1 MRKHCESYAFFKNK
15 ASENCR
21 QLRLTTH
28 EFVKNDTLIDNLSFS
43 HFESISMLH
52 YQIEFDDFRQHLIHV
67 TLRFV
72 ANPTQVLSLPTWI
85 PGSYLIREF
94 AKHIESVRAYDEAG
108 RQLQITKFEKNKWR
122 LYNTDHELIT
132 VEYDVYA
139 YDLSV
144 RGAYVDQTRL
154 YVNPAVVCLG
164 LEGQEQSGI
173 EVEVFLPKELK
184 HFQLA
189 TGLVSKSLVKGR
201 YTLKAENYAQL
212 IDAPFEL
219 AEQTR
224 FSFVTHDIPHE
235 FVVSG
240 QHVMNTE
247 RMQQDIEKICSTE
260 ISMFGSAPFK
270 NYTFMTM
277 ATGNSYGGLE
287 HPNSTS
293 LISPRDDLPKAGEPV
308 EPSAAY
314 QRFLGLCSHEY
325 FHSWLVKFIRPENF
339 VNYDLDKEGYTS
351 LLWIFEG
358 FTSYYDDLILYRS
371 GVITQESYLK
381 LLKSQIDR
389 YLQNPGRFIQS
400 VSESSFDA
408 WIKFYRQDENSNN
421 AGTSYYNKGSLVALC
436 LDLGLRLRGSSL
448 DALMRRLYENAQKD
462 IQVNERT
469 IFDLCKE
476 LTGDNWIEQI
486 NHLINTTDEL
496 PLDQLLPE
504 FGLSYSL
511 KNDQTLAF
519 GLKVVEKAEGLI
531 IQQALRDGVGAKAG
545 LSANDVIIA
554 IDGLKASEKILTQY
568 AKRQQTA
575 FTVYAFRRDE
585 LMQFTIQA
593 GENDLTTVELN
604 VIDQTQLEKWLR
616 A

>member
-1 MRKHCESYAFFKNK
+1 
-15 ASENCR
+15 
-21 QLRLTTH
+21 
-28 EFVKNDTLIDNLSFS
+28 
-43 HFESISMLH
+43 MLH
-52 YQIEFDDFRQHLIHV
+52 YQIEFDDYRQHLIHV

-72 ANPTQVLSLPTWI
+72 ADPTQVLSLPTWI

-94 AKHIESVRAYDEAG
+94 SKHIESVRAYDEEG
-108 RQLQITKFEKNKWR
+108 RLLEIQKFEKNKWR
-122 LYNTDHELIT
+122 LFNTDHELIT

-154 YVNPAVVCLG
+154 YVNPACACLG
-164 LEGQEQSGI
+164 LEGQEDKAV
-173 EVEVFLPKELK
+173 EVELFLPDELK

-189 TGLVSKSLVKGR
+189 TGMASKSLVKGR
-201 YTLKAENYAQL
+201 FTLKAKNYAEL

-224 FSFVTHDIPHE
+224 FGFEANGIPHE

-240 QHVMNTE
+240 KHAMNAA
-247 RMQQDIEKICSTE
+247 RMQQDIEKICATE
-260 ISMFGSAPFK
+260 ISMFGSAPFL

-277 ATGNSYGGLE
+277 ATANSYGGLE

-293 LISPRDDLPKAGEPV
+293 LISPREDLPKANEPE
-308 EPSAAY
+308 EPSEDY

-339 VNYDLDKEGYTS
+339 VNYDLNKESYTS

-358 FTSYYDDLILYRS
+358 FTSYYDDLILLRS
-371 GVITQESYLK
+371 GVISQASYIK
-381 LLKSQIDR
+381 LLKTQIDR
-389 YLQNPGRFIQS
+389 YLQNPGRFVQS

-408 WIKFYRQDENSNN
+408 WVKFYRQDENSNN
-421 AGTSYYNKGSLVALC
+421 AGTSYYNKGCLVALC

-448 DALMRRLYENAQKD
+448 DALMRKLYENAQKG
-462 IQVNERT
+462 IQVHERT
-469 IFDLCKE
+469 IVELCNE

-496 PLDQLLPE
+496 PLDQLFPE

-511 KNDQTLAF
+511 KNDKSLPL
-519 GLKVVEKAEGLI
+519 GLKLVDKPEGVLV
-531 IQQALRDGVGAKAG
+531 QSARRDGAAAQAG
-545 LSANDVIIA
+545 LSAHDVIIA
-554 IDGLKASEKILTQY
+554 IDGLKATAKLVEKY
-568 AKRQQTA
+568 AKQDGI
-575 FTVYAFRRDE
+575 YSILAFRRDE
-585 LMQFTIQA
+585 LMSFDVKAA
-593 GENDLTTVELN
+593 GSELTEVELK
-604 VIDQTQLEKWLR
+604 VEDQAKAEKWFK

>member
-1 MRKHCESYAFFKNK
+1 
-15 ASENCR
+15 
-21 QLRLTTH
+21 
-28 EFVKNDTLIDNLSFS
+28 
-43 HFESISMLH
+43 MLH
-52 YQIEFDDFRQHLIHV
+52 YQIEFDDYRQHLIHV

-72 ANPTQVLSLPTWI
+72 ADPTQVLSLPTWI

-94 AKHIESVRAYDEAG
+94 SKHIESVRAYDEEG
-108 RQLQITKFEKNKWR
+108 RLLEIQKFEKNKWR
-122 LYNTDHELIT
+122 LFNTDHELIT

-154 YVNPAVVCLG
+154 YVNPACACLG
-164 LEGQEQSGI
+164 LEGQEDKAV
-173 EVEVFLPKELK
+173 EVELFLPDELK

-189 TGLVSKSLVKGR
+189 TGMASKSLVKGR
-201 YTLKAENYAQL
+201 FTLKAKNYAEL

-224 FSFVTHDIPHE
+224 FSFEAKGIPHE

-240 QHVMNTE
+240 KHAMNAA
-247 RMQQDIEKICSTE
+247 RMQQDIEKICATE
-260 ISMFGSAPFK
+260 ISMFGSAPFS

-277 ATGNSYGGLE
+277 ATANSYGGLE

-293 LISPRDDLPKAGEPV
+293 LISPREDLPKANEPE
-308 EPSAAY
+308 EPSEDY

-339 VNYDLDKEGYTS
+339 VNYDLNKEGYTS

-358 FTSYYDDLILYRS
+358 FTSYYDDLILLRS
-371 GVITQESYLK
+371 GVISQASYIK
-381 LLKSQIDR
+381 LLKTQIDR
-389 YLQNPGRFIQS
+389 YLQNPGRFVQS

-408 WIKFYRQDENSNN
+408 WVKFYRQDENSNN
-421 AGTSYYNKGSLVALC
+421 AGTSYYNKGCLVALC

-448 DALMRRLYENAQKD
+448 DALMRKLYENAQKG
-462 IQVNERT
+462 IQVHERT
-469 IFDLCKE
+469 IVELCNE

-496 PLDQLLPE
+496 PLDQLFPE

-511 KNDQTLAF
+511 KNDKSLPL
-519 GLKVVEKAEGLI
+519 GLKLVDKPEGVLV
-531 IQQALRDGVGAKAG
+531 QSARRDGAAAQAG
-545 LSANDVIIA
+545 LSAHDVIIA
-554 IDGLKASEKILTQY
+554 IDGLKATVKLVEKY
-568 AKRQQTA
+568 AKQEGI
-575 FTVYAFRRDE
+575 YSILAFRRDE
-585 LMQFTIQA
+585 LMSFDVKAA
-593 GENDLTTVELN
+593 GSELTEVELK
-604 VIDQTQLEKWLR
+604 VEDQAKAEKWFK

>member
-1 MRKHCESYAFFKNK
+1 
-15 ASENCR
+15 
-21 QLRLTTH
+21 
-28 EFVKNDTLIDNLSFS
+28 
-43 HFESISMLH
+43 MLH
-52 YQIEFDDFRQHLIHV
+52 YQIEFDDYRQHLIHV

-72 ANPTQVLSLPTWI
+72 ADPTQVLSLPTWI

-94 AKHIESVRAYDEAG
+94 SKHIESVRAYDEEG
-108 RQLQITKFEKNKWR
+108 RLLEIQKFEKNKWR
-122 LYNTDHELIT
+122 LFNTDHELIT

-154 YVNPAVVCLG
+154 YVNPACACLG
-164 LEGQEQSGI
+164 LEGQEDKAV
-173 EVEVFLPKELK
+173 EVELFLPDELK

-189 TGLVSKSLVKGR
+189 TGMASKSLVKGR
-201 YTLKAENYAQL
+201 FTLKAKNYAEL

-224 FSFVTHDIPHE
+224 FGFEANGIPHE

-240 QHVMNTE
+240 KHAMNAA
-247 RMQQDIEKICSTE
+247 RMQQDIEKICATE
-260 ISMFGSAPFK
+260 ISMFGSAPFS

-277 ATGNSYGGLE
+277 ATANSYGGLE

-293 LISPRDDLPKAGEPV
+293 LISPREDLPKANEPE
-308 EPSAAY
+308 EPSEDY

-339 VNYDLDKEGYTS
+339 VNYDLNKEGYTS

-358 FTSYYDDLILYRS
+358 FTSYYDDLILLRS
-371 GVITQESYLK
+371 GVISQASYIK
-381 LLKSQIDR
+381 LLKTQIDR
-389 YLQNPGRFIQS
+389 YLQNPGRFVQS

-408 WIKFYRQDENSNN
+408 WVKFYRQDENSNN
-421 AGTSYYNKGSLVALC
+421 AGTSYYNKGCLVALC

-448 DALMRRLYENAQKD
+448 DALMRKLYENAQKG
-462 IQVNERT
+462 IQVHERT
-469 IFDLCKE
+469 IVELCNE
-476 LTGDNWIEQI
+476 LTGDNWIEQV

-496 PLDQLLPE
+496 PLDQLFPE

-511 KNDQTLAF
+511 KNDKSLPL
-519 GLKVVEKAEGLI
+519 GLKLVDKPEGVLV
-531 IQQALRDGVGAKAG
+531 QSARRDGAAAQAG
-545 LSANDVIIA
+545 LSAHDVIIA
-554 IDGLKASEKILTQY
+554 IDGLKATVKLIEKY
-568 AKRQQTA
+568 AKQEGS
-575 FTVYAFRRDE
+575 YSILAFRRDE
-585 LMQFTIQA
+585 LMSFDVKAA
-593 GENDLTTVELN
+593 GSELTEVELK
-604 VIDQTQLEKWLR
+604 VEDQAKAEKWFK

>member
-1 MRKHCESYAFFKNK
+1 M
-15 ASENCR
+15 
-21 QLRLTTH
+21 T
-28 EFVKNDTLIDNLSFS
+28 
-43 HFESISMLH
+43 MLH
-52 YQIEFDDFRQHLIHV
+52 YQIEFDDYRQHLVHV
-67 TLRFV
+67 TLRFL

-94 AKHIESVRAYDEAG
+94 AKHIESVKAYDEDG
-108 RQLQITKFEKNKWR
+108 RQLKINKFEKNKWR

-154 YVNPAVVCLG
+154 YVNPACVCLG
-164 LEGQEQSGI
+164 LEDQEQAPI
-173 EVEVFLPKELK
+173 ELEIFLPDELK
-184 HFQLA
+184 HFQIA
-189 TGLVSKSLVKGR
+189 TGLASKSLVKGR
-201 YTLKAENYAQL
+201 YTLKADNYAQL

-219 AEQTR
+219 ADQTR
-224 FSFVTHDIPHE
+224 FSFEANGIPHE

-240 QHVMNTE
+240 QHAMNAE
-247 RMQQDIEKICSTE
+247 RMKQDIEKICSTE
-260 ISMFGSAPFK
+260 ISMFGSAPFSD
-270 NYTFMTM
+270 YTFMTM

-293 LISPRDDLPKAGEPV
+293 LISPRDDLPKADEPT
-308 EPSAAY
+308 EPSADY

-339 VNYDLDKEGYTS
+339 ANYDLDQEGYTS

-371 GVITQESYLK
+371 GVISQESYLK

-421 AGTSYYNKGSLVALC
+421 AGTSYYNKGCLVALC
-436 LDLGLRLRGSSL
+436 LDLGLRLRGSNL
-448 DALMRRLYENAQKD
+448 DALMRRLYENSQKG

-469 IFDLCKE
+469 IFELCKE
-476 LTGDNWIEQI
+476 LTGDDWTEQI

-496 PLDQLLPE
+496 PLDQLFPE

-511 KNDQTLAF
+511 KNDKAMPF
-519 GLKVVEKAEGLI
+519 GLKVVEKPEGVV
-531 IQQALRDGVGAKAG
+531 IQQARRDGAGVQAG
-545 LSANDVIIA
+545 LSANDVIVA
-554 IDGLKASEKILTQY
+554 IDGLKASEKLLSTY
-568 AKRQQTA
+568 AKQQGT

-585 LMQFTIQA
+585 FIQFELQG
-593 GENDLTTVELN
+593 GEVDLTTVELN
-604 VIDQTQLEKWLR
+604 VVDQAQAEKWLK

>member
-1 MRKHCESYAFFKNK
+1 
-15 ASENCR
+15 
-21 QLRLTTH
+21 
-28 EFVKNDTLIDNLSFS
+28 
-43 HFESISMLH
+43 MLH
-52 YQIEFDDFRQHLIHV
+52 YQIEFDDYRQHLIHV

-72 ANPTQVLSLPTWI
+72 ADPTQVLSLPTWI

-94 AKHIESVRAYDEAG
+94 SKHIESVRAYDEEG
-108 RQLQITKFEKNKWR
+108 RLLEIQKFEKNKWR
-122 LYNTDHELIT
+122 LFNTDHELIT

-154 YVNPAVVCLG
+154 YVNPACACLG
-164 LEGQEQSGI
+164 LEGQEDKAV
-173 EVEVFLPKELK
+173 EVELFLPDELK

-189 TGLVSKSLVKGR
+189 TGMASKSLVKGR
-201 YTLKAENYAQL
+201 FTLKAKNYAEL

-224 FSFVTHDIPHE
+224 FGFEANGIPHE

-240 QHVMNTE
+240 KHAMNAA
-247 RMQQDIEKICSTE
+247 RMQQDIEKICATE
-260 ISMFGSAPFK
+260 ISMFGSAPFS

-277 ATGNSYGGLE
+277 ATANSYGGLE

-293 LISPRDDLPKAGEPV
+293 LISPREDLPKANEPE
-308 EPSAAY
+308 EPSEDY

-339 VNYDLDKEGYTS
+339 VNYDLNKEGYTS

-358 FTSYYDDLILYRS
+358 FTSYYDDLILLRS
-371 GVITQESYLK
+371 GVISQASYIK
-381 LLKSQIDR
+381 LLKTQIDR
-389 YLQNPGRFIQS
+389 YLQNPGRFVQS

-408 WIKFYRQDENSNN
+408 WVKFYRQDENSNN
-421 AGTSYYNKGSLVALC
+421 AGTSYYNKGCLVALC

-448 DALMRRLYENAQKD
+448 DALMRKLYENAQKG
-462 IQVNERT
+462 IQVHERT
-469 IFDLCKE
+469 IVELCNE
-476 LTGDNWIEQI
+476 LTSDNWIEQI

-496 PLDQLLPE
+496 PLDQLFPE

-511 KNDQTLAF
+511 KNDKSLPL
-519 GLKVVEKAEGLI
+519 GLKLVEKPEGVLV
-531 IQQALRDGVGAKAG
+531 QSARRDGAAAQAG
-545 LSANDVIIA
+545 LSAHDVIIA
-554 IDGLKASEKILTQY
+554 IDGLKATVKLVEKY
-568 AKRQQTA
+568 AKQEGI
-575 FTVYAFRRDE
+575 YSILAFRRDE
-585 LMQFTIQA
+585 LMSVDVKA
-593 GENDLTTVELN
+593 SGSELTEVELK
-604 VIDQTQLEKWLR
+604 VEDQAKAEKWFK

>member
-1 MRKHCESYAFFKNK
+1 
-15 ASENCR
+15 
-21 QLRLTTH
+21 
-28 EFVKNDTLIDNLSFS
+28 
-43 HFESISMLH
+43 MLH
-52 YQIEFDDFRQHLIHV
+52 YQIEFDDYRQHLIHV

-72 ANPTQVLSLPTWI
+72 ADPTQVLSLPTWI

-94 AKHIESVRAYDEAG
+94 SKHIESVRAYDEEG
-108 RQLQITKFEKNKWR
+108 RLLEIQKFEKNKWR
-122 LYNTDHELIT
+122 LFNTDHELIT

-154 YVNPAVVCLG
+154 YVNPACACLG
-164 LEGQEQSGI
+164 LEGQEDKAV
-173 EVEVFLPKELK
+173 EVELFLPDELK
-184 HFQLA
+184 HFELA
-189 TGLVSKSLVKGR
+189 TGMASKSLVKGR
-201 YTLKAENYAQL
+201 FTLKAKNYAEL

-224 FSFVTHDIPHE
+224 FGFEANGISHE

-240 QHVMNTE
+240 KHAMNAA
-247 RMQQDIEKICSTE
+247 RMQQDIEKICATE
-260 ISMFGSAPFK
+260 ISMFGSAPFS

-277 ATGNSYGGLE
+277 ATANSYGGLE

-293 LISPRDDLPKAGEPV
+293 LISPREDLPKANEPE
-308 EPSAAY
+308 EPSEDY

-339 VNYDLDKEGYTS
+339 VNYDLNKEGYTS

-358 FTSYYDDLILYRS
+358 FTSYYDDLILLRS
-371 GVITQESYLK
+371 GVISQASYIK

-389 YLQNPGRFIQS
+389 YLQNPGRFVQS

-408 WIKFYRQDENSNN
+408 WVKFYRQDENSNN
-421 AGTSYYNKGSLVALC
+421 AGTSYYNKGCLVALC

-448 DALMRRLYENAQKD
+448 DALMRKLYENAQKG
-462 IQVNERT
+462 IQVHERT
-469 IFDLCKE
+469 IVELCNE

-496 PLDQLLPE
+496 PLDQLFPE

-511 KNDQTLAF
+511 KNDKSLPL
-519 GLKVVEKAEGLI
+519 GLKLVDKPEGVLV
-531 IQQALRDGVGAKAG
+531 QSARRDGAAAQTG
-545 LSANDVIIA
+545 LSAHDVIIA
-554 IDGLKASEKILTQY
+554 IDGLKATVKMVEKY
-568 AKRQQTA
+568 AKQEGI
-575 FTVYAFRRDE
+575 YSILAFRRDE
-585 LMQFTIQA
+585 LMSFDVKAA
-593 GENDLTTVELN
+593 GSELTEVELK
-604 VIDQTQLEKWLR
+604 VEDQAKAEKWFK

>member
-1 MRKHCESYAFFKNK
+1 
-15 ASENCR
+15 
-21 QLRLTTH
+21 
-28 EFVKNDTLIDNLSFS
+28 
-43 HFESISMLH
+43 MLH
-52 YQIEFDDFRQHLIHV
+52 YQIEFDDYRQHLIHV
-67 TLRFV
+67 TLRFL

-94 AKHIESVRAYDEAG
+94 SKHIESVKAYDEAG
-108 RQLQITKFEKNKWR
+108 RQLQINKFEKNKWR

-154 YVNPAVVCLG
+154 YVNPACICLG
-164 LEGQEQSGI
+164 LQDQEESAI
-173 EVEVFLPKELK
+173 EVEVFLPEELK
-184 HFQLA
+184 HFQIA
-189 TGLVSKSLVKGR
+189 TGLESRSLVKGR
-201 YTLKAENYAQL
+201 YTLKANNYAQL

-219 AEQTR
+219 ADQTR
-224 FSFVTHDIPHE
+224 FSFEANGIPHE

-240 QHVMNTE
+240 QHTMNAA
-247 RMQQDIEKICSTE
+247 RMKQDLEKICSTE
-260 ISMFGSAPFK
+260 ISMFGSAPFE

-293 LISPRDDLPKAGEPV
+293 LISPRDDFPKANEPV
-308 EPSAAY
+308 EPSADY

-339 VNYDLDKEGYTS
+339 ANYDLDQESYTS

-371 GVITQESYLK
+371 GVISQASYLK
-381 LLKSQIDR
+381 LLKGQIDR

-421 AGTSYYNKGSLVALC
+421 AGTSYYNKGCLVALS

-448 DALMRRLYENAQKD
+448 DALMRRLYENTQKGM
-462 IQVNERT
+462 QVNERT
-469 IFDLCKE
+469 IVELCNE

-496 PLDQLLPE
+496 PLDQLFPE

-511 KNDQTLAF
+511 QNEKALPF
-519 GLKVVEKAEGLI
+519 GLKVAEKAEGVI
-531 IQQALRDGVGAKAG
+531 IQQARRDGVGAKAG

-554 IDGLKASEKILTQY
+554 IDGLKASEKLLNQY
-568 AKRQQTA
+568 AKQQGQ

-585 LMQFTIQA
+585 FLQFELQG
-593 GENDLTTVELN
+593 GEVALTTVELT
-604 VIDQTQLEKWLR
+604 VLDQAKAEKWLK

>member
-1 MRKHCESYAFFKNK
+1 
-15 ASENCR
+15 
-21 QLRLTTH
+21 
-28 EFVKNDTLIDNLSFS
+28 
-43 HFESISMLH
+43 MLH
-52 YQIEFDDFRQHLIHV
+52 YQIEFDDYRQHLIHV

-72 ANPTQVLSLPTWI
+72 ADPTQVLSLPTWI

-94 AKHIESVRAYDEAG
+94 SKHIESVRAYDEEG
-108 RQLQITKFEKNKWR
+108 RLLEIQKFEKNKWR
-122 LYNTDHELIT
+122 LFNTDHELIT

-154 YVNPAVVCLG
+154 YVNPACACLG
-164 LEGQEQSGI
+164 LEGQEDKAV
-173 EVEVFLPKELK
+173 EVELFLPDELK

-189 TGLVSKSLVKGR
+189 TGMASKSLVKGR
-201 YTLKAENYAQL
+201 FTLKAKNYAEL

-224 FSFVTHDIPHE
+224 FGFEANGIPHE

-240 QHVMNTE
+240 KHAMNAA
-247 RMQQDIEKICSTE
+247 RMQQDIEKICATE
-260 ISMFGSAPFK
+260 ISMFGSAPFS

-277 ATGNSYGGLE
+277 ATANSYGGLE

-293 LISPRDDLPKAGEPV
+293 LISPREDLPKANEPE
-308 EPSAAY
+308 EPSEDY

-339 VNYDLDKEGYTS
+339 VNYDLNKEGYTS

-358 FTSYYDDLILYRS
+358 FTSYYDDLILLRS
-371 GVITQESYLK
+371 GVISQASYIK
-381 LLKSQIDR
+381 LLKTQIDR
-389 YLQNPGRFIQS
+389 YLQNPGRFVQS

-408 WIKFYRQDENSNN
+408 WVKFYRQDENSNN
-421 AGTSYYNKGSLVALC
+421 AGTSYYNKGCLVALC

-448 DALMRRLYENAQKD
+448 DVLMRKLYENAQKG
-462 IQVNERT
+462 IQIHERT
-469 IFDLCKE
+469 IVELCNE

-496 PLDQLLPE
+496 PLDQLFPE

-511 KNDQTLAF
+511 KNDKSLPL
-519 GLKVVEKAEGLI
+519 GLKLVEKPEGVLV
-531 IQQALRDGVGAKAG
+531 QSARRDGAAAQAG
-545 LSANDVIIA
+545 LSAHDVIIA
-554 IDGLKASEKILTQY
+554 IDGLKATAKLVEKY
-568 AKRQQTA
+568 AKQDGI
-575 FTVYAFRRDE
+575 YSILAFRRDE
-585 LMQFTIQA
+585 LMSFDVKAA
-593 GENDLTTVELN
+593 GSELTEVELK
-604 VIDQTQLEKWLR
+604 VEDQAKAEKWFK

>member
-1 MRKHCESYAFFKNK
+1 
-15 ASENCR
+15 
-21 QLRLTTH
+21 
-28 EFVKNDTLIDNLSFS
+28 
-43 HFESISMLH
+43 MLH
-52 YQIEFDDFRQHLIHV
+52 YQIEFDDYRQHLIHV

-72 ANPTQVLSLPTWI
+72 ADPTQVLSLPTWI

-94 AKHIESVRAYDEAG
+94 SKHIESVRAYDEEG
-108 RQLQITKFEKNKWR
+108 RLLEIQKFEKNKWR
-122 LYNTDHELIT
+122 LFNTDHELIT

-154 YVNPAVVCLG
+154 YVNPACACLG
-164 LEGQEQSGI
+164 LEGQEDKAV
-173 EVEVFLPKELK
+173 EVELFLPDELK

-189 TGLVSKSLVKGR
+189 TGMASKSLVKGR
-201 YTLKAENYAQL
+201 FTLKAKNYAEL

-224 FSFVTHDIPHE
+224 FGFEANGIPHE

-240 QHVMNTE
+240 KHAMNAA
-247 RMQQDIEKICSTE
+247 RMQQDIEKICATE
-260 ISMFGSAPFK
+260 ISMFGSAPFS

-277 ATGNSYGGLE
+277 ATANSYGGLE

-293 LISPRDDLPKAGEPV
+293 LISPREDLPKANEPE
-308 EPSAAY
+308 EPSEDY

-339 VNYDLDKEGYTS
+339 VNYDLNKEGYTS

-358 FTSYYDDLILYRS
+358 FTSYYDDLILLRS
-371 GVITQESYLK
+371 GVISQASYIK
-381 LLKSQIDR
+381 LLKTQIDR
-389 YLQNPGRFIQS
+389 YLQNQGRFVQS

-408 WIKFYRQDENSNN
+408 WVKFYRQDENSNN
-421 AGTSYYNKGSLVALC
+421 AGTSYYNKGCLVALC

-448 DALMRRLYENAQKD
+448 DALMRKLYENAKKG
-462 IQVNERT
+462 IQVHERT
-469 IFDLCKE
+469 IVELCNE

-496 PLDQLLPE
+496 PLDQLFPE

-511 KNDQTLAF
+511 KNDKSLPL
-519 GLKVVEKAEGLI
+519 GLKLVEKPEGVLV
-531 IQQALRDGVGAKAG
+531 QSARRDGAAAQAG
-545 LSANDVIIA
+545 LSAHDVIIA
-554 IDGLKASEKILTQY
+554 IDGLKATVKLVEKY
-568 AKRQQTA
+568 AKQEGS
-575 FTVYAFRRDE
+575 YSILAFRRDE
-585 LMQFTIQA
+585 LMSFDVKAA
-593 GENDLTTVELN
+593 GSELTEVELK
-604 VIDQTQLEKWLR
+604 VEDQAKAEKWFK

>member
-1 MRKHCESYAFFKNK
+1 
-15 ASENCR
+15 
-21 QLRLTTH
+21 
-28 EFVKNDTLIDNLSFS
+28 
-43 HFESISMLH
+43 MLH
-52 YQIEFDDFRQHLIHV
+52 YQIEFDEYRQHLVHV
-67 TLRFV
+67 TLRFL

-94 AKHIESVRAYDEAG
+94 AKHIEAVKAYDEDG
-108 RQLQITKFEKNKWR
+108 RQLNISKFEKNKWR

-154 YVNPAVVCLG
+154 YVNPACVCLG
-164 LEGQEQSGI
+164 LQDQEQAPI
-173 EVEVFLPKELK
+173 ELEIFLPDELK
-184 HFQLA
+184 HFQIA

-219 AEQTR
+219 ADQTR
-224 FSFVTHDIPHE
+224 FSFEANGIPHE

-240 QHVMNTE
+240 QHAMNAE
-247 RMQQDIEKICSTE
+247 RMKQDIEKICSTE
-260 ISMFGSAPFK
+260 ISMFGSAPFSD
-270 NYTFMTM
+270 YTFMTM

-293 LISPRDDLPKAGEPV
+293 LISPRDDLPKVDEPT
-308 EPSAAY
+308 EPSADY

-339 VNYDLDKEGYTS
+339 ANYDLDQEGYTS

-371 GVITQESYLK
+371 GVISQESYLK

-421 AGTSYYNKGSLVALC
+421 AGTSYYNKGCLVALC

-448 DALMRRLYENAQKD
+448 DALMRCLYENSQKG

-476 LTGDNWIEQI
+476 LTGDDWTEQI

-496 PLDQLLPE
+496 PLDQLFPE
-504 FGLSYSL
+504 FGLSYAL
-511 KNDQTLAF
+511 KNDKTLPF
-519 GLKVVEKAEGLI
+519 GLKVVEKPEGLL
-531 IQQALRDGVGAKAG
+531 IQQARRDGVGVQAG
-545 LSANDVIIA
+545 LSANDVIVA
-554 IDGLKASEKILTQY
+554 IDGLKASEKLLEKY
-568 AKRQQTA
+568 AKYKAA

-585 LMQFTIQA
+585 FMQFELQG
-593 GENDLTTVELN
+593 GEINLTTVELN
-604 VIDQTQLEKWLR
+604 VVDQAQAEKWLK

>member
-1 MRKHCESYAFFKNK
+1 
-15 ASENCR
+15 
-21 QLRLTTH
+21 
-28 EFVKNDTLIDNLSFS
+28 
-43 HFESISMLH
+43 MLH
-52 YQIEFDDFRQHLIHV
+52 YQIEFDDYRQHLIHV
-67 TLRFV
+67 TVRFL
-72 ANPTQVLSLPTWI
+72 ADPTQILSLPTWI

-94 AKHIESVRAYDEAG
+94 SKHIEAVKAYDEDG
-108 RQLQITKFEKNKWR
+108 RQLQIQKFEKNKWR
-122 LYNTDHELIT
+122 LFNTDHELIT

-144 RGAYVDQTRL
+144 RGAYVDQNRL
-154 YVNPAVVCLG
+154 YVNPACACLG
-164 LEGQEQSGI
+164 LEGQENKEI
-173 EVEVFLPKELK
+173 ELEIFLPDELK

-189 TGLVSKSLVKGR
+189 TGMQSKSLVKGR
-201 YTLKAENYAQL
+201 FTLKAKNYAEL

-224 FSFVTHDIPHE
+224 FSFEANGIPHE

-240 QHVMNTE
+240 KHAMNAA

-260 ISMFGSAPFK
+260 ISMFGSAPFAD
-270 NYTFMTM
+270 YTFMTM

-293 LISPRDDLPKAGEPV
+293 LISPRDDLPKANEPE
-308 EPSAAY
+308 EPSKDY

-339 VNYDLDKEGYTS
+339 VNYDLNREGYTS

-358 FTSYYDDLILYRS
+358 FTSYYDDLILLRS
-371 GVITQESYLK
+371 GVINQESYIS
-381 LLKSQIDR
+381 LLKAQIDR
-389 YLQNPGRFIQS
+389 YLQNPGRAIQS

-408 WIKFYRQDENSNN
+408 WVKFYRQDENSNN
-421 AGTSYYNKGSLVALC
+421 AGTSYYNKGCLVALC

-448 DALMRRLYENAQKD
+448 DALMRRLYENAQKGV
-462 IQVNERT
+462 QVHERT
-469 IFDLCKE
+469 IFELCKE
-476 LTGDNWIEQI
+476 LTGDDWSEQI

-504 FGLSYSL
+504 FGIGYNL
-511 KNDQTLAF
+511 KNDKSLPF
-519 GLKVVEKAEGLI
+519 GLKLVDKPEGVLVQSARRDSTAVV
-531 IQQALRDGVGAKAG
+531 AG

-554 IDGLKASEKILTQY
+554 VDGLKATMKLMESY
-568 AKRQQTA
+568 AKQEG
-575 FTVYAFRRDE
+575 VYTMHAFRRDE
-585 LMQFTIQA
+585 LMSFEVQA
-593 GENDLTTVELN
+593 AGSELTEVELK
-604 VIDQTQLEKWLR
+604 IEDQTKAEKWLK

>member
-1 MRKHCESYAFFKNK
+1 
-15 ASENCR
+15 
-21 QLRLTTH
+21 
-28 EFVKNDTLIDNLSFS
+28 
-43 HFESISMLH
+43 MLH

-94 AKHIESVRAYDEAG
+94 AKHIESVKAYDEAG
-108 RQLQITKFEKNKWR
+108 RQLQISKFEKNKWR
-122 LYNTDHELIT
+122 LFNTDHELIT

-154 YVNPAVVCLG
+154 YVNPACICLG
-164 LEGQEQSGI
+164 LQDQENSAV
-173 EVEVFLPKELK
+173 ELEVFLPDELK

-201 YTLKAENYAQL
+201 YTLKADNYAQL

-219 AEQTR
+219 ADQTR
-224 FSFVTHDIPHE
+224 FSFEANGIPHE

-240 QHVMNTE
+240 QHKMNAE
-247 RMQQDIEKICSTE
+247 RMKQDIEKICSTE
-260 ISMFGSAPFK
+260 ISMFGSAPFE

-277 ATGNSYGGLE
+277 ATGSSYGGLE

-293 LISPRDDLPKAGEPV
+293 LISPRDDLPKADEPT
-308 EPSAAY
+308 EPSADY

-325 FHSWLVKFIRPENF
+325 FHSWLVKFIRPENLA
-339 VNYDLDKEGYTS
+339 NYDLNKESLTS

-358 FTSYYDDLILYRS
+358 FTSYYDDLILLRS
-371 GVITQESYLK
+371 GVISQDSYLK
-381 LLKSQIDR
+381 LLKGQIDR
-389 YLQNPGRFIQS
+389 YLQNPGRFIQT

-421 AGTSYYNKGSLVALC
+421 AGTSYYNKGCLVALC

-448 DALMRRLYENAQKD
+448 DALMRRLYENTQNG

-469 IFDLCKE
+469 IVELCNE
-476 LTGDNWIEQI
+476 LTGDNWIEQV

-496 PLDQLLPE
+496 PLDQLFPE
-504 FGLSYSL
+504 FGLSYTL
-511 KNDQTLAF
+511 KNEKALPF
-519 GLKVVEKAEGLI
+519 GLKITEKPEGVL
-531 IQQALRDGVGAKAG
+531 IQQANREGVGAKAG

-554 IDGLKASEKILTQY
+554 IDGLKASEKLLAKY
-568 AKRQQTA
+568 AKQQGTY
-575 FTVYAFRRDE
+575 TVYAFRRDE
-585 LMQFTIQA
+585 LLQFELQG
-593 GENDLTTVELN
+593 GEVQLTTVELK
-604 VIDQTQLEKWLR
+604 VEDQAKAEKWLK

>member
-1 MRKHCESYAFFKNK
+1 
-15 ASENCR
+15 
-21 QLRLTTH
+21 
-28 EFVKNDTLIDNLSFS
+28 
-43 HFESISMLH
+43 MLH
-52 YQIEFDDFRQHLIHV
+52 YQIEFDDYRQHLIHV

-72 ANPTQVLSLPTWI
+72 ADPTQVLSLPTWI

-94 AKHIESVRAYDEAG
+94 SKHIESVRAYDEEG
-108 RQLQITKFEKNKWR
+108 RLLEIQKFEKNKWR
-122 LYNTDHELIT
+122 LFNTDHELIT

-154 YVNPAVVCLG
+154 YVNPACACLG
-164 LEGQEQSGI
+164 LEGQEDKAV
-173 EVEVFLPKELK
+173 EVELFLPDELE

-189 TGLVSKSLVKGR
+189 TGMASKSLVKGR
-201 YTLKAENYAQL
+201 FTLKAKNYAEL

-224 FSFVTHDIPHE
+224 FGFEANGIPHE

-240 QHVMNTE
+240 KHAMNAA
-247 RMQQDIEKICSTE
+247 RMQQDIEKICATE
-260 ISMFGSAPFK
+260 ISMFGSAPFS

-277 ATGNSYGGLE
+277 ATANSYGGLE

-293 LISPRDDLPKAGEPV
+293 LISPREDLPKANEPE
-308 EPSAAY
+308 EPSEDY

-339 VNYDLDKEGYTS
+339 VNYDLNKEGYTS

-358 FTSYYDDLILYRS
+358 FTSYYDDLILLRS
-371 GVITQESYLK
+371 GVISQASYIK
-381 LLKSQIDR
+381 LLKTQIDR
-389 YLQNPGRFIQS
+389 YLQNPGRFVQS

-408 WIKFYRQDENSNN
+408 WVKFYRQDENSNN
-421 AGTSYYNKGSLVALC
+421 AGTSYYNKGCLVALC

-448 DALMRRLYENAQKD
+448 DALMRKLYENAQKG
-462 IQVNERT
+462 IQVHERT
-469 IFDLCKE
+469 IVELCNE

-496 PLDQLLPE
+496 PLDQLFPE

-511 KNDQTLAF
+511 KNDKSLPL
-519 GLKVVEKAEGLI
+519 GLKLVEKPEGVLV
-531 IQQALRDGVGAKAG
+531 QSARRDGAAAQAG
-545 LSANDVIIA
+545 LSAHDVIIA
-554 IDGLKASEKILTQY
+554 IDGLKATMKLVEKY
-568 AKRQQTA
+568 AKQEGS
-575 FTVYAFRRDE
+575 YSILAFRRDE
-585 LMQFTIQA
+585 LMSFDIKVS
-593 GENDLTTVELN
+593 GSELTEVELK
-604 VIDQTQLEKWLR
+604 VEDQAKAEKWFK

>member
-1 MRKHCESYAFFKNK
+1 
-15 ASENCR
+15 
-21 QLRLTTH
+21 
-28 EFVKNDTLIDNLSFS
+28 
-43 HFESISMLH
+43 MLH
-52 YQIEFDDFRQHLIHV
+52 YQIEFDDYRQHLIHV

-72 ANPTQVLSLPTWI
+72 ADPTQVLSLPTWI

-94 AKHIESVRAYDEAG
+94 SKHIESVRAYDEEG
-108 RQLQITKFEKNKWR
+108 RLLEIQKFEKNKWR
-122 LYNTDHELIT
+122 LFNTDHELIT

-154 YVNPAVVCLG
+154 YVNPACACLG
-164 LEGQEQSGI
+164 LEGQEDKAV
-173 EVEVFLPKELK
+173 EVELFLPDELE

-189 TGLVSKSLVKGR
+189 TGMASKSLVKGR
-201 YTLKAENYAQL
+201 FTLKAKNYAEL

-224 FSFVTHDIPHE
+224 FSFEAKGIPHE

-240 QHVMNTE
+240 KHAMNAA
-247 RMQQDIEKICSTE
+247 RMQQDIEKICATE
-260 ISMFGSAPFK
+260 ISMFGSAPFS

-277 ATGNSYGGLE
+277 ATANSYGGLE

-293 LISPRDDLPKAGEPV
+293 LISPREDLPKANEPE
-308 EPSAAY
+308 EPSEDY

-339 VNYDLDKEGYTS
+339 VNYDLNKEGYTS

-358 FTSYYDDLILYRS
+358 FTSYYDDLILLRS
-371 GVITQESYLK
+371 GVISQASYIK
-381 LLKSQIDR
+381 LLKTQIDR
-389 YLQNPGRFIQS
+389 YLQNPGRFVQS

-408 WIKFYRQDENSNN
+408 WVKFYRQDENSNN
-421 AGTSYYNKGSLVALC
+421 AGTSYYNKGCLVALC

-448 DALMRRLYENAQKD
+448 DTLMRKLYENAQKG
-462 IQVNERT
+462 IQVHERT
-469 IFDLCKE
+469 IVELCNE

-496 PLDQLLPE
+496 PLDQLFPE

-511 KNDQTLAF
+511 KNDKSLPL
-519 GLKVVEKAEGLI
+519 GLKLVEKPEGVLV
-531 IQQALRDGVGAKAG
+531 QSARRDGAAAQAG
-545 LSANDVIIA
+545 LSAHDVIIA
-554 IDGLKASEKILTQY
+554 IDGLKATMKLVEKY
-568 AKRQQTA
+568 AKQEGS
-575 FTVYAFRRDE
+575 YSILAFRRDE
-585 LMQFTIQA
+585 LMSFDVKA
-593 GENDLTTVELN
+593 SGSELTEVELK
-604 VIDQTQLEKWLR
+604 VEDQAKAEKWFK

>member
-1 MRKHCESYAFFKNK
+1 
-15 ASENCR
+15 
-21 QLRLTTH
+21 
-28 EFVKNDTLIDNLSFS
+28 
-43 HFESISMLH
+43 MLH
-52 YQIEFDDFRQHLIHV
+52 YQIEFDDYRQHLIHV

-72 ANPTQVLSLPTWI
+72 ADPTQVLSLPTWI

-94 AKHIESVRAYDEAG
+94 SKHIESVRAYDEEG
-108 RQLQITKFEKNKWR
+108 RLLEIQKFEKNKWR
-122 LYNTDHELIT
+122 LFNTDHELIT

-154 YVNPAVVCLG
+154 YVNPACACLG
-164 LEGQEQSGI
+164 LEGQEDKAV
-173 EVEVFLPKELK
+173 EVELFLPDELK

-189 TGLVSKSLVKGR
+189 TGMASKSLVKGR
-201 YTLKAENYAQL
+201 FTLKAKNYAEL

-224 FSFVTHDIPHE
+224 FGFEANGIPHE

-240 QHVMNTE
+240 KHAMNAA
-247 RMQQDIEKICSTE
+247 RMQQDIEKICATE
-260 ISMFGSAPFK
+260 ISMFGSAPFS

-277 ATGNSYGGLE
+277 ATANSYGGLE

-293 LISPRDDLPKAGEPV
+293 LISPREDLPKANEPE
-308 EPSAAY
+308 EPSEDY

-339 VNYDLDKEGYTS
+339 VNYDLNKEGYTS

-358 FTSYYDDLILYRS
+358 FTSYYDDLILLRS
-371 GVITQESYLK
+371 GVISQASYIK
-381 LLKSQIDR
+381 LLKTQIDR
-389 YLQNPGRFIQS
+389 YLQNPGRFVQS

-408 WIKFYRQDENSNN
+408 WVKFYRQDENSNN
-421 AGTSYYNKGSLVALC
+421 AGTSYYNKGCLVALC

-448 DALMRRLYENAQKD
+448 DALMRKLYENAQKG
-462 IQVNERT
+462 IQVHERT
-469 IFDLCKE
+469 IVELCNE

-496 PLDQLLPE
+496 PLDQLFPE

-511 KNDQTLAF
+511 KNDKSLPL
-519 GLKVVEKAEGLI
+519 GLKLVEKPEGVLV
-531 IQQALRDGVGAKAG
+531 QSARRDGAAAQAG
-545 LSANDVIIA
+545 LSAHDVIIA
-554 IDGLKASEKILTQY
+554 IDGLKATMKLVEKY
-568 AKRQQTA
+568 AKQEGS
-575 FTVYAFRRDE
+575 YSILAFRRDE
-585 LMQFTIQA
+585 LMSFDVKAA
-593 GENDLTTVELN
+593 GSELTEVELK
-604 VIDQTQLEKWLR
+604 VEDQAKAERWFK